1 MEKDI
6 LSEVWPEWTVEKK
19 IGKGAYGIVYEAV
32 RTDHSV
38 KSKAAIK
45 VITIPEN
52 ESEMASLRAEGLSED
67 DTKKYLEGIVNDFVK
82 EIQLMESFKGVQN
95 IVSVEDYKVV
105 EKTAESEIG
114 WTIYIRME
122 LLTPFNDYLA
132 DKTLTE
138 KEVIQLGIDICSA
151 LELCARQKVIHRDI
165 KPENI
170 FVNQFGSYKLGD
182 FGIARKLENVTGGMS
197 QKGTYNYMAPEVE
210 KGGQYD
216 LTVDLYSLGLVLYR
230 LLNHNLLP
238 FLNCENQL
246 SPNGRMEAVRK
257 RMDGAELLAPAQASP
272 AMAQVI
278 LKACSYEPQGRYQSA
293 SEMKQ
298 ALERVAAGEV
308 SEEEDILNKTMS
320 VRRAETKGIDP
331 DATTAVQRAPQA
343 PLSET
348 KPENNRII
356 HVFGT
361 DRKLPPTKLLAA
373 VAAGLVLVILV
384 IVLAVGG
391 GKDKKDEKNAE
402 TEIEAQEVTPAP
414 ESTSASEGPIGI
426 PSEVSASGVP
436 VDGEQSE
443 EIAVAAIL
451 EEAKKSADE
460 GEYFVALSIIKTAR
474 GQYPENEKL
483 EETYDSYAAEYKK
496 TAMAEID
503 EKKKSGDLIGA
514 AAKITE
520 ASAMLPEDEEL
531 KELASEIEEAQA
543 ALASLGAEEET
554 EEDSE
559 PSGAGESISGLPEEE
574 PEETTG
580 TQTEKVY
587 LFDYVPTD
595 VTYAYLCMLNNDL
608 SQSWKWNLSY
618 YFYPYDYSSD
628 WKMQSGGKTYSKGM
642 AITAAT
648 GYGYATEIYYGN
660 MGGVYQKLTGKVAFE
675 DKFIDRVDKAY
686 QIEFYAD
693 GVLVGSYTI
702 RKNSPPVDVEVDIDY
717 CSDFSILLR
726 QPSNDSSEDPN
737 INLIDF
743 ALS

>member
-6 LSEVWPEWTVEKK
+6 LSEIWPEWSVERK
-19 IGKGAYGIVYEAV
+19 IGKGAYGVVYEAK
-32 RTDHSV
+32 RTDHAV
-38 KSKAAIK
+38 ESKAAIK

-52 ESEMASLRAEGLSED
+52 ESELASLRAEGLSED

-105 EKTAESEIG
+105 EKTGESEIG

-132 DKTLTE
+132 DRTLTE

-238 FLNCENQL
+238 FLSSENQL

-257 RMDGAELLAPAQASP
+257 RMDGAELPPPEEASE

-278 LKACSYEPQGRYQSA
+278 LKACSYEPSGRYQSA

-298 ALERVAAGEV
+298 ALERVTAGEP

-320 VRRAETKGIDP
+320 VRRAAVKGIDP
-331 DATTAVQRAPQA
+331 DATTAVQKAPQA
-343 PLSET
+343 PLPQAEQG
-348 KPENNRII
+348 NDRVI
-356 HVFGT
+356 HVFGA
-361 DRKLPPTKLLAA
+361 DRKLPPPKILAA
-373 VAAGLVLVILV
+373 AAGALVLVLLV
-384 IVLAVGG
+384 VVLAVSG
-391 GKDKKDEKNAE
+391 GKDKKEDKTKTAEEKTG
-402 TEIEAQEVTPAP
+402 TEEAAVTPAP
-414 ESTSASEGPIGI
+414 SPAAEAEGPIGV
-426 PSEVSASGVP
+426 PSEISATGVP
-436 VDGEQSE
+436 VDETQKE

-474 GQYPENEKL
+474 GQYPDNEKL

-496 TAMAEID
+496 AAMAEIN
-503 EKKKSGDLIGA
+503 EKSESGDLIGA
-514 AAKITE
+514 AAKVTE
-520 ASAMLPEDEEL
+520 ASTMLPEDEEL
-531 KELASEIEEAQA
+531 KEMAQEIQDAQN
-543 ALASLGAEEET
+543 ALVALGT
-554 EEDSE
+554 EE
-559 PSGAGESISGLPEEE
+559 GTEEE
-574 PEETTG
+574 PEPGEEEPGETTQTAG
-580 TQTEKVY
+580 TRTQKVY

-628 WKMQSGGKTYSKGM
+628 WKMQSGGKTYTKGL

-660 MGGVYQKLTGKVAFE
+660 MGGTYQRLTGKAAFE
-675 DKFIDRVDKAY
+675 DKYIERVDKAY
-686 QIEFYAD
+686 QIEIYAD
-693 GVLVGSYTI
+693 GVLAGSYTI
-702 RKNSPPVDVEVDIDY
+702 RKNSPPVDIDVDLDG
-717 CSDFSILLR
+717 CTDLSILLR
-726 QPSNDSSEDPN
+726 QPSDDTSEDPN

>member
-6 LSEVWPEWTVEKK
+6 LSEIWPEWSVERK
-19 IGKGAYGIVYEAV
+19 IGKGAYGVVYEAK
-32 RTDHSV
+32 RTDHTV
-38 KSKAAIK
+38 ESKAAIK
-45 VITIPEN
+45 VITIPES
-52 ESEMASLRAEGLSED
+52 ESELASLRAEGLSED

-105 EKTAESEIG
+105 EKTGETEIG

-122 LLTPFNDYLA
+122 LLTPFNDYIA
-132 DKTLTE
+132 DKTMTE
-138 KEVIQLGIDICSA
+138 EEVIRLGTDICTA

-170 FVNQFGSYKLGD
+170 FVNQFGDYKLGD
-182 FGIARKLENVTGGMS
+182 FGIARKLENVTGGLS

-210 KGGQYD
+210 KSGQYD

-230 LLNHNLLP
+230 LLNNNLLP
-238 FLNCENQL
+238 FLTSENQL

-257 RMDGAELLAPAQASP
+257 RMDGMEFPPPKEASS

-278 LKACSYEPQGRYQSA
+278 LKACAYEPSNRYQSA
-293 SEMKQ
+293 TEMKR
-298 ALERVAAGEV
+298 ALEKVLSGRI
-308 SEEEDILNKTMS
+308 SEEEDPLNKTMS
-320 VRRAETKGIDP
+320 VRRAEVKGIDP

-343 PLSET
+343 PLQESSDD
-348 KPENNRII
+348 RVI
-356 HVFGT
+356 HVFGAEK
-361 DRKLPPTKLLAA
+361 KLPPPKILAA
-373 VAAGLVLVILV
+373 AAGALVLVILV
-384 IVLAVGG
+384 VVLAVSG
-391 GKDKKDEKNAE
+391 GKDKKKEETKTAE
-402 TEIEAQEVTPAP
+402 TETGIEEVAVTPEP
-414 ESTSASEGPIGI
+414 SPKVEGPIGV
-426 PSEVSASGVP
+426 PPEVTATGVP
-436 VDGEQSE
+436 LDETQKE

-451 EEAKKSADE
+451 DE

-474 GQYPENEKL
+474 EQYPENKEL
-483 EETYDSYAAEYKK
+483 EETHDSYAAEYKEA
-496 TAMAEID
+496 AMADIN
-503 EKKKSGDLIGA
+503 EKQERGDLIGA
-514 AAKITE
+514 TAKLTE
-520 ASAMLPEDEEL
+520 ASTMLPEDEEL
-531 KELASEIEEAQA
+531 KELSKEVEA
-543 ALASLGAEEET
+543 ALGSSLVTEEGTGEET
-554 EEDSE
+554 ELT
-559 PSGAGESISGLPEEE
+559 GAGEEILQGLSGLSEEE
-574 PEETTG
+574 PEETTQTAG
-580 TQTEKVY
+580 TQTQKVY

-628 WKMQSGGKTYSKGM
+628 WKMQSGGKTYTKGM

-660 MGGVYQKLTGKVAFE
+660 MGGKFQKLTGKAAFE
-675 DKFIDRVDKAY
+675 DKYIERVDKAY

-693 GVLVGSYTI
+693 GVLAGSYTI
-702 RKNSPPVDVEVDIDY
+702 RKNSPPVDIDVDLDE
-717 CSDFSILLR
+717 CTDLSILLR
-726 QPSNDSSEDPN
+726 QPSKDSSVDPN